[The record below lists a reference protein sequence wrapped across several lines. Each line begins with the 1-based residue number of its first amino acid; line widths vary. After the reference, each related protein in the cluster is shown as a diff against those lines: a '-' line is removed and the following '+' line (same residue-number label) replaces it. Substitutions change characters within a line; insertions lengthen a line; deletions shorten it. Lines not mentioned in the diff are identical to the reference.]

1 MFIFGII
8 SLGDS
13 IQGFFQRGLQGHFA
27 HTENIIAPTVF
38 DIRLRFAPAV
48 NLFNLFFPHGDTKL
62 EKFLDP
68 DSWIPGI

>member
-13 IQGFFQRGLQGHFA
+13 IQGFFSGGCKGISPTLLPPQSLTLDFGL
-27 HTENIIAPTVF
+27 P
-38 DIRLRFAPAV
+38 PPV